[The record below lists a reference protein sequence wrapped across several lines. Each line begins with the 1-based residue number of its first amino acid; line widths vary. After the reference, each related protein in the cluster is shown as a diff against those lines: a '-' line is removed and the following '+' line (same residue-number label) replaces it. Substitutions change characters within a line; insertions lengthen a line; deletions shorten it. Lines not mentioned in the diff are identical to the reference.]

1 MIAVAV
7 PTAPS
12 APTSGKHGDKM
23 LELRKVSAGYG
34 SFQAL
39 FDVDLEVRAGEAV
52 AVIGPNGAGKTTLLR
67 VISRLIGNRQG
78 ELLMDGKRY
87 DAMPAWDVIG
97 LGIAQVP
104 EGRRLFPQL
113 SVEDNLRIGAY
124 LPAARSQLGS
134 RLELVYSLF
143 PRMQER
149 RSQLAGTLS
158 GGEQQMCA
166 IGRALM
172 SGPRLL
178 LLDEPSAGLAP
189 VIVQSIFGLIQK
201 IRAQGYTVLIV
212 EQNVKQVLGVVDRAY
227 LMETGKM
234 RASGSAAEM
243 LANDDVRK
251 AYLGI

>member
-1 MIAVAV
+1 M
-7 PTAPS
+7 S
-12 APTSGKHGDKM
+12 SNM

-39 FDVDLEVRAGEAV
+39 FEVDLQVRAGEAV

-67 VISRLIGNRQG
+67 VISRLIASRQG
-78 ELLMDGKRY
+78 ELLMDGRRY

-104 EGRRLFPQL
+104 EGRRLFPRL
-113 SVEDNLRIGAY
+113 TVEDNLRIGAY
-124 LPAARSQLGS
+124 LPAARSQLAS
-134 RLELVYSLF
+134 RLAFVYSLF

-149 RSQLAGTLS
+149 RLQLAGTMS

-189 VIVQSIFGLIQK
+189 VIVQSIFGLIER
-201 IRAQGYTVLIV
+201 IRAEGYTVLIV
-212 EQNVKQVLGVVDRAY
+212 EQNVRQVLGVVDRAY
-227 LMETGKM
+227 LMETGRM
-234 RASGSAAEM
+234 RASGTAADM
-243 LANDDVRK
+243 LSNDAVRT